1 MVEKRGK
8 GKASDQGRS
17 DGLSRPLQEKLVKA
31 RKILQE
37 MGSVLVAFS
46 GGVDSTLL
54 LRLAHEELGDGVV
67 ALLAS
72 SPTYPEFEIRQA
84 KELAEKMGVRYV
96 EVSSKEL
103 EMASFTCN
111 TPQRCYFCKTELFSL
126 CREKADTLG
135 LQYVADGSNL
145 DDTGDFRPGM
155 EAARELGV
163 RSPLMEA
170 GLTKAEVRELSHWMN
185 LPTWDKPSLACLS
198 SRFPYGTEI
207 TLQRLEQVRRA
218 EDHLRRLGF
227 RQLRVRYHG
236 ELARVEVEPQEMNRL
251 LDEKLRE
258 QVARLLKEAGFIYVT
273 LDLQGY
279 RTGAMN
285 EGLNIRQRGSGKEL
299 SDPGT

>member
-1 MVEKRGK
+1 MEMHEEISPAERKMTG
-8 GKASDQGRS
+8 
-17 DGLSRPLQEKLVKA
+17 GLAPPLHEKLGKV
-31 RKILQE
+31 REILRA

-54 LRLAHEELGDGVV
+54 LRIAHEELGERVV

-72 SPTYPEFEIRQA
+72 SPTYPESEITQA
-84 KELAEKMGVRYV
+84 KEMAGQMGVRWI
-96 EVSSKEL
+96 EVQSNEL
-103 EMASFTCN
+103 EIPNFAQN
-111 TPQRCYFCKTELFSL
+111 TPQRCYYCKHELFGV
-126 CREKADTLG
+126 CQEKAKDLG
-135 LQYVADGSNL
+135 LKYVADGANL

-155 EAARELGV
+155 AAARELGV

-170 GLTKAEVRELSHWMN
+170 GLTKAEVRELSCWMG

-207 TLQRLEQVRRA
+207 TLPRLEQVRIA
-218 EDHLRRLGF
+218 ENHLRSLGF

-236 ELARVEVEPQEMNRL
+236 DLARVEVEPREVNRL
-251 LDEKLRE
+251 LDEKVRE
-258 QVARLLKEAGFIYVT
+258 QVVRQLKEAGFIYVT

-285 EGLNIRQRGSGKEL
+285 EGLKTQKKDKIAG
-299 SDPGT
+299 

>member
-1 MVEKRGK
+1 MREEINPAERRMTG
-8 GKASDQGRS
+8 
-17 DGLSRPLQEKLVKA
+17 GLPRPLQEKLGKV
-31 RKILQE
+31 REILQA

-54 LRLAHEELGDGVV
+54 LRIAHEELGDRVV

-72 SPTYPEFEIRQA
+72 SPTYPESEIIQA
-84 KELAEKMGVRYV
+84 KEIARQMGVRWE
-96 EVSSKEL
+96 EVQSNEL
-103 EMASFTCN
+103 ELSCFTQN
-111 TPQRCYFCKTELFSL
+111 TPQRCYYCKHELFGL
-126 CREKADTLG
+126 CQEKAKAMG
-135 LQYVADGSNL
+135 LKYVADGSNL

-170 GLTKAEVRELSHWMN
+170 GLTKAEVRELSCWMG

-207 TLQRLEQVRRA
+207 TLPRLEQVQLA
-218 EDHLRRLGF
+218 ENHLRRLGF

-236 ELARVEVEPQEMNRL
+236 DLARVEVEAQEVNRL

-258 QVARLLKEAGFIYVT
+258 QVVRSLKEVGFIYVT

-285 EGLNIRQRGSGKEL
+285 EGLNIRKTNE
-299 SDPGT
+299 PGG